1 MSLLKKLSIPVLS
14 SILALAPLK
23 SRALDGVVMNSIT
36 NEGIPDTIVKLY
48 QGETLLDSARTDEEG
63 YYKLSPNSVALEFNL
78 PDNRSSEIK
87 VFDIHGR
94 FMYNLDQ
101 SWNGRTI
108 PNLPSG
114 AYIFLSENK
123 AAAMPVMEGSL
134 LSSIQDPLSQ
144 RVLSGKNASRTSG
157 ADEPYTLSVSDDGI
171 EGQIG
176 DYYDADI
183 PLLSNVNALQSL
195 TRDVELIP
203 FYDMRDWDGDFLE
216 YLKGTHSSIIWGDY
230 PEHYPVNVDLDS
242 VNCMRYIGQYTSVY
256 LNAVR
261 NALDKWNEMTGLNIF
276 NYENV
281 NVEGNDAQIRVDY
294 SRDDGLPQ
302 FASEYV
308 RDQDGRYRIESG
320 VVYLRNDYGEYP
332 AYVESTAKHELGH
345 GTGWLYESPNQISI
359 MYASG
364 GSDITEDDGHTVN
377 VITTLKNYTNKNFYL
392 QE

>member
-1 MSLLKKLSIPVLS
+1 
-14 SILALAPLK
+14 
-23 SRALDGVVMNSIT
+23 
-36 NEGIPDTIVKLY
+36 
-48 QGETLLDSARTDEEG
+48 
-63 YYKLSPNSVALEFNL
+63 
-78 PDNRSSEIK
+78 
-87 VFDIHGR
+87 
-94 FMYNLDQ
+94 
-101 SWNGRTI
+101 
-108 PNLPSG
+108 
-114 AYIFLSENK
+114 
-123 AAAMPVMEGSL
+123 MPVTEGSL
-134 LSSIQDPLSQ
+134 LSPIQAPLSQ
-144 RVLSGKNASRTSG
+144 RVLSGKNASRTYN

-176 DYYDADI
+176 DYYDAGI
-183 PLLSNVNALQSL
+183 HLVSNVNALQSL

-203 FYDMRDWDGDFLE
+203 FYDMRDWDEDFLE
-216 YLKGTHSSIIWGDY
+216 YLKGTQTRGVQIWGDY
-230 PEHYPVNVDLDS
+230 PEYYPVNVDLDS

-281 NVEGNDAQIRVDY
+281 NVEGNYAQIRVDY